1 MRKQQFFALLIFV
14 STMFFTLAPLAIA
27 AHWTSL
33 GPDGGDARGFAY
45 DPQNPD
51 RIYMGTMA
59 GKVFLSTDGGANW
72 ARIAHLGTDDSDVLD
87 KIAVDPTNSKI
98 VNVAACGVGNVR

>member
-51 RIYMGTMA
+51 RVFMGTMA
-59 GKVFLSTDGGANW
+59 GKLFLSTDGGANW
-72 ARIAHLGTDDSDVLD
+72 TRIAHLGSADSYVLD
-87 KIAVDPTNSKI
+87 KIAVEPPTSKI
-98 VNVAACGVGNVR
+98 VYVA